1 MKKTKKSMIALL
13 FCAIFSLAAIA
24 PVVSCA
30 DSVAPPAEDY
40 SASQCSED
48 KTLPF
53 DGELDELEGIPVIE
67 PEPARSEAVG
77 FIMDARVADES
88 RTEEPLGDVVTYES
102 VSSDGTDGETC
113 DAPTDDEP
121 VDYENETSNTKQTER
136 DSNFFTDLYAE
147 FSPHL
152 GDLLSALSFAAS
164 LIIMIA
170 CKKSVLPG
178 FRGAQEAIS
187 ISYDKMTKENE
198 STMSAVIEGYDLLS
212 RRMEELERS
221 VVSLSES
228 SSEYIKRLE
237 SIDYE
242 RERTALREILL
253 TQVDMLY
260 NVFISSSL
268 PQYQKDGVG
277 RAIEKMRDV
286 VSRND

>member
-1 MKKTKKSMIALL
+1 
-13 FCAIFSLAAIA
+13 
-24 PVVSCA
+24 
-30 DSVAPPAEDY
+30 
-40 SASQCSED
+40 
-48 KTLPF
+48 
-53 DGELDELEGIPVIE
+53 
-67 PEPARSEAVG
+67 
-77 FIMDARVADES
+77 
-88 RTEEPLGDVVTYES
+88 
-102 VSSDGTDGETC
+102 
-113 DAPTDDEP
+113 
-121 VDYENETSNTKQTER
+121 
-136 DSNFFTDLYAE
+136 
-147 FSPHL
+147 
-152 GDLLSALSFAAS
+152 
-164 LIIMIA
+164 MIA